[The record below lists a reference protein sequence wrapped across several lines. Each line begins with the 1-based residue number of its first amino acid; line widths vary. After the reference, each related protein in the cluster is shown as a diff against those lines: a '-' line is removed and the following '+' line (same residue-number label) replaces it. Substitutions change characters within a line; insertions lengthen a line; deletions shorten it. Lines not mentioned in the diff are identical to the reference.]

1 MKLLIVGCGGIG
13 SYLSEL
19 LFECIETGQL
29 DAEVTLMDND
39 IVEVNQ
45 IRYQNFYAQNVGKPK
60 CLALADRYAFKYI
73 NERLVTTGRISD
85 GYDLIIL
92 CVDNNKAR
100 KVVWDSGEDFID
112 LRATGRRI
120 AAIPKCDDYA
130 KYLDDDPKEYS
141 CQDKADLDK
150 GWIQLGNR
158 VVAAIGCQMVL
169 NHSRRY
175 KNRAISLLI

>member
-13 SYLSEL
+13 SYLAEYIYEL
-19 LFECIETGQL
+19 IETGQL

-39 IVEVNQ
+39 MVEINQ
-45 IRYQNFYAQNVGKPK
+45 IKYQNFYAQDVGKPK
-60 CLALADRYAFKYI
+60 CQALGERYRFKYI
-73 NERLVTTGRISD
+73 NERLINKD
-85 GYDLIIL
+85 LKGYDLIMV

-100 KVVWDSGEDFID
+100 TLVWDSSFEFID
-112 LRATGRRI
+112 LRATGRKI
-120 AAIPKCDDYA
+120 AAIPKCWDYY
-130 KYLDDDPKEYS
+130 KYLDNDPNEYS

-158 VVAAIGCQMVL
+158 IVAAIGCQMVL

-175 KNRAISLLI
+175 KNRAISLFV

>member
-13 SYLSEL
+13 SFLAEYI
-19 LFECIETGQL
+19 FECIESMQL

-39 IVEVNQ
+39 LVEINQ
-45 IRYQNFYAQNVGKPK
+45 IRYQNFYTQDVGKPK
-60 CLALADRYAFKYI
+60 CKAIGDRYGFKYI
-73 NERLVTTGRISD
+73 SERLIKDVPTA
-85 GYDLIIL
+85 YDLIVL

-100 KVVWDSGEDFID
+100 KLVQDSRCDFID

-120 AAIPKCDDYA
+120 AAIPKCPEYA
-130 KYLDDDPKEYS
+130 KFLDNDPNEYS

-158 VVAAIGCQMVL
+158 IVAAIGCQMVL

-175 KNRAISLLI
+175 KNKAISLLI